1 MQSNK
6 LARRDFLRLS
16 ALAAA
21 GAAAVACQ
29 PQTVIVKETVEVQ
42 KEVTKVVEKEV
53 TKVVKETVEVA
64 KEVTKVVE
72 KTVEV
77 AKVSDRQ
84 SPLFQDLE
92 KAGKLPPL
100 EERMPVSPKVSRA
113 GVELPKAS
121 VDLEI
126 GQYGGTMRTL
136 QPSPTYNALLFIAN
150 NEPLIN
156 APGVGVEEPGIF
168 WANVIKEFKV
178 ADEGKTFTFY
188 MREGLKWSDGTPVTS
203 EDFQFTYED
212 VLSNDKVTPRFPQ
225 WIRAANKA
233 TGDPMKMEVID
244 AYSVKIT
251 FADSYGGFITNLALV
266 GWRGNTELLR
276 PKHFLSQYH
285 PKYVKLEDLEPLIQK
300 ASLAKGEWWTL
311 FNQVDI
317 TGGEL
322 TSPLA
327 IGFPVL
333 YAWKMVEAGVT
344 AANYE
349 RNPYYWKV
357 DTEGNQ
363 LPYIDKVRS
372 EIVQD
377 VEVIGLKVLE
387 GEADFMSYGSG
398 GISLKNLS
406 LLKEN
411 EAQGGYKTILLGV
424 HNTPTNVFLNY
435 SNADPVWRQVT
446 GDLRFRQAVNMAIN
460 RSEVI
465 ETVYYGYA
473 ELPTQVPAEY
483 DPEKAKALLDEM
495 GLDKKD
501 ADGLRLG
508 PDGKVFEVPFEL
520 AKDADDLVPATELI
534 VEYWNAIGLKT
545 TMKVIESGLLA
556 QRKAANEHKA
566 NVTWNATL
574 TMWWQIWGLTPD
586 AGWGNGW
593 NQWLTTGGEKGE
605 EPPEAAKRFFE
616 LVNKSVAVAPDGSER
631 QKIIDEY
638 LGILREQLF
647 TMPTAKNVKAPL
659 VVNKNM
665 GNIAHEWFAIA
676 AYYAAELFYFKQ

>member
-1 MQSNK
+1 MQRNK

-21 GAAAVACQ
+21 GAVAVACQ
-29 PQTVIVKETVEVQ
+29 PQTVIVKETVEVP

-77 AKVSDRQ
+77 ARVSDRQ
-84 SPLFQDLE
+84 SPMFQDLV
-92 KAGKLPPL
+92 KTGKLPPL
-100 EERMPVSPKVSRA
+100 EDRMPVSPKVARA

-121 VDLEI
+121 IDLEI
-126 GQYGGTMRTL
+126 GQFGGTMRTL
-136 QPSPTYNALLFIAN
+136 QPNPSTNSLLFISN

-203 EDFQFTYED
+203 DDFKFTYED
-212 VLSNDKVTPRFPQ
+212 VLLNDKITPRFPQ
-225 WIRAANKA
+225 WIRAANQAK
-233 TGDPMKMEVID
+233 GEPMKMEVID
-244 AYSVKIT
+244 AYTVKIT
-251 FADSYGGFITNLALV
+251 FAEPYGGFVTNLALV
-266 GWRGNTELLR
+266 GWRGNTELLK
-276 PKHFLSQYH
+276 PKHFMSKYH
-285 PKYVKLEDLEPLIQK
+285 PKYVKLEDLEPQIQK
-300 ASLAKGEWWTL
+300 AGLAKGEWWTL

-327 IGFPVL
+327 VGFPVL
-333 YAWKMVEAGVT
+333 YAWQMITAAVT
-344 AANYE
+344 ALSYE

-363 LPYIDKVRS
+363 LPYIDKLRS
-372 EIVQD
+372 EVVQD
-377 VEVIGLKVLE
+377 VEVIGLKVLA
-387 GEADFMSYGSG
+387 GEADFMSYGAG

-411 EAQGGYKTILLGV
+411 ETKGGYKTILLGV
-424 HNTPTNVFLNY
+424 HNTPTNVILNY
-435 SNADPVWRQVT
+435 SNKDPVWRQVT

-460 RSEVI
+460 RQEVI

-483 DPEKAKALLDEM
+483 DPEKAKKLLDEM
-495 GLDKKD
+495 GLDKRD
-501 ADGLRLG
+501 ADGWRLG
-508 PDGKVFEVPFEL
+508 PDGKVWEIPFEV
-520 AKDADDLVPATELI
+520 AKDADDIVPATELI
-534 VEYWNAIGLKT
+534 VEYWNAINLKT
-545 TMKVIESGLLA
+545 SMKVVESGLLG
-556 QRKAANEHKA
+556 QRRTANELKA
-566 NVTWNATL
+566 NVIWNATL

-586 AGWGNGW
+586 VGWGSGW
-593 NQWLTTGGEKGE
+593 NQWLTTGGAQGE
-605 EPPEAAKRFFE
+605 EPPEPAKRFFE
-616 LVNKSVAVAPDGSER
+616 LVNKSVAVAPDGAER
-631 QKIIDEY
+631 QKAIDEY

-647 TMPTAKNVKAPL
+647 AMPTAIKVKAPL

-665 GNIAHEWFAIA
+665 SNIAHDGFAIA
-676 AYYAAELFYFKQ
+676 AYYASELFYYKQ